1 MSHTGSLHP
10 LCLALALIAGTT
22 LAQGHSI
29 NPGDGMFP
37 AQVDP
42 ELGNDNGLIDYHD
55 FNGDGLAD
63 KLISLSTYSNSI
75 AIRLPDGSFAPKIE
89 IDQSLAISTDLLADY
104 NSDGLTDLA
113 SFATTD
119 DGVFLQIH
127 LGNGDGTFLDP
138 AEGVFV
144 EPPFSDFALGDI
156 DDNSFLDIVVAKSE
170 STQILLGQGDGR
182 FVESTPQSIA
192 GNLGDLHLSHI
203 DADGALDLVYKA
215 SSSIAIAFGNGDS
228 TFTKPMAVPLGM
240 SISDLEVADLDGD
253 GADDLLATHQQES
266 LLSVLL
272 STGKRTFETTVTY
285 STDFAP
291 FEVAVGDINGD
302 GIADVGVT
310 TFSESIQEARLY
322 LLGGNGDGTLAPR
335 PSTLLAFLEISI
347 EFNDVDLDGD
357 LDVFFPG
364 YILPNYLLNNGDG
377 QFATLIKF
385 DQNELDSRTA
395 TDVALCDLNDDG
407 QPDMIESYWR
417 SPPLYPAVVR
427 VHLGQSEGLFD
438 APQDYPIPP
447 FHDGDLSASIDSL
460 TTGDINGDGHLDI
473 IGAHRTSDTIALLLG
488 DGSGAFQSPIAYTF
502 NPTSVGDDRRVSTA
516 FLNDDEHLDVVF
528 SDEESVTVLLGTGD
542 ETLFTHSRILHDWNL
557 AGHAIADL
565 NHDGSAD
572 IAITTER
579 TGIQI
584 LFGIPDGTFVA
595 GPTIEGNPRDVAVG
609 HIDDDGFIDLV
620 TADDGKT
627 MNVYLGNGDGTFDL
641 AQLVPTASFG
651 RTIELKDMDN
661 SGTLDLVISHILT
674 TIGIALGNGDGSF
687 SAVNHFMTGRNNV
700 RLAIGDINGDGGNDI
715 AFTRPRKLWHTFD
728 RYPRARVMLNQID
741 FDTCLADFTGD
752 TILDFFD
759 VSAFLDAF
767 AAEDPSA
774 DLTDDQNW
782 DFFDVSA
789 FLDAFG
795 EGCP

>member
-1 MSHTGSLHP
+1 
-10 LCLALALIAGTT
+10 
-22 LAQGHSI
+22 
-29 NPGDGMFP
+29 
-37 AQVDP
+37 
-42 ELGNDNGLIDYHD
+42 
-55 FNGDGLAD
+55 
-63 KLISLSTYSNSI
+63 
-75 AIRLPDGSFAPKIE
+75 
-89 IDQSLAISTDLLADY
+89 
-104 NSDGLTDLA
+104 
-113 SFATTD
+113 
-119 DGVFLQIH
+119 
-127 LGNGDGTFLDP
+127 
-138 AEGVFV
+138 
-144 EPPFSDFALGDI
+144 
-156 DDNSFLDIVVAKSE
+156 
-170 STQILLGQGDGR
+170 
-182 FVESTPQSIA
+182 
-192 GNLGDLHLSHI
+192 
-203 DADGALDLVYKA
+203 
-215 SSSIAIAFGNGDS
+215 
-228 TFTKPMAVPLGM
+228 
-240 SISDLEVADLDGD
+240 
-253 GADDLLATHQQES
+253 
-266 LLSVLL
+266 LLSVLR

-291 FEVAVGDINGD
+291 FEVAVGDLNGD

-310 TFSESIQEARLY
+310 TFSESTEEARLY
-322 LLGGNGDGTLAPR
+322 LLGGNGDGTLTPR
-335 PSTLLAFLEISI
+335 PSTLLASLEISI

-364 YILPNYLLNNGDG
+364 YVLPNYLLNNGDG

-385 DQNELDSRTA
+385 EQNELDSRTA

-438 APQDYPIPP
+438 APQDYPIPA

-488 DGSGAFQSPIAYTF
+488 DGSGAFQSQIAYTF

-584 LFGIPDGTFVA
+584 LFGNPDGTFVA

-627 MNVYLGNGDGTFDL
+627 VNVYLGNGDGTFDL

-687 SAVNHFMTGRNNV
+687 SAINHFMTGRDNV
-700 RLAIGDINGDGGNDI
+700 RMAIGDINGDGGNDI
-715 AFTRPRKLWHTFD
+715 AFTRPHKLWHTFD